1 MNIQVHSVT
10 GSSPYELVFGQKP
23 HSVLFPS
30 GKSKGPLLEEDLETD
45 GITVEAEPLKLT
57 EADVPL
63 EEDGNEHDGS
73 EQEGKGNKGPLLEK
87 DQAGEEEPMKLS
99 RKRQWEEEGEEEA
112 KSKKTCLQ
120 PASLS
125 QDATE
130 GQEVAVDECGKGDER
145 ARALATTE
153 KHLKVRVYVSV
164 IELNYEYL
172 PMYIYM

>member
-1 MNIQVHSVT
+1 MNIQVHSVIS
-10 GSSPYELVFGQKP
+10 SSPYELVFGQKP

-45 GITVEAEPLKLT
+45 GTTVEAEPLKLT

-73 EQEGKGNKGPLLEK
+73 EQEGKRNKGPLLEK
-87 DQAGEEEPMKLS
+87 DQAGEEESMKLS
-99 RKRQWEEEGEEEA
+99 RKWQWEEEGEEKA

-120 PASLS
+120 QASLS

-130 GQEVAVDECGKGDER
+130 GQEVAVKEYPVLINVQNFD
-145 ARALATTE
+145 AALVGALVWLQST
-153 KHLKVRVYVSV
+153 
-164 IELNYEYL
+164 IFMELAKRSL
-172 PMYIYM
+172 S